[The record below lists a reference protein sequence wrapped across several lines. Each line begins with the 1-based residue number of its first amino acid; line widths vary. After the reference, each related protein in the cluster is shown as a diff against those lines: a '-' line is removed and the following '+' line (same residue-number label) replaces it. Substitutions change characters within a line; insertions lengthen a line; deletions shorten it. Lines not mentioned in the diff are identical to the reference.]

1 MTPLAIAVE
10 RREWHAVALRL
21 LLGVADAASALPPE
35 SLAALLELL
44 GSEEAAEGE
53 EA

>member
-10 RREWHAVALRL
+10 RREWRTVALRL

-35 SLAALLELL
+35 SLEALLDLL
-44 GSEEAAEGE
+44 GGE
-53 EA
+53 EAPKGDGA